1 MQQCRSK
8 EAALKPLCAL
18 GSNICHQLEVWK
30 SEPAALSRSS
40 ASRGSQLLWK
50 SKASR
55 ADNAELWSCTHWFTL
70 TKHTKNLLKKK
81 QDAKKCCTMPKHI
94 IIHSAFVYACG
105 NVPLD
110 KLNGLIEKCGFLLP
124 RFRDL
129 NVIIGLIIWSIQMFT
144 IKYGQVH
151 LLKLS
156 SIGCTSYFPVSG
168 LSSTKY
174 CNSSFEVASKTSLY
188 VFPYFARAAL
198 VILHLHQI
206 TLPIF

>member
-105 NVPLD
+105 NVP
-110 KLNGLIEKCGFLLP
+110 CGQTEWFDRKMWFPVAQIPWLECDH
-124 RFRDL
+124 RFDHL
-129 NVIIGLIIWSIQMFT
+129 VNSNVHNQIWS
-144 IKYGQVH
+144 
-151 LLKLS
+151 S
-156 SIGCTSYFPVSG
+156 PP
-168 LSSTKY
+168 
-174 CNSSFEVASKTSLY
+174 FEMVFNRLY
-188 VFPYFARAAL
+188 
-198 VILHLHQI
+198 
-206 TLPIF
+206 

>member
-1 MQQCRSK
+1 MK
-8 EAALKPLCAL
+8 
-18 GSNICHQLEVWK
+18 H
-30 SEPAALSRSS
+30 
-40 ASRGSQLLWK
+40 LLI
-50 SKASR
+50 
-55 ADNAELWSCTHWFTL
+55 
-70 TKHTKNLLKKK
+70 HT
-81 QDAKKCCTMPKHI
+81 AC
-94 IIHSAFVYACG
+94 VYACG

-110 KLNGLIEKCGFLLP
+110 KLNDLIEKCGFLLP

-188 VFPYFARAAL
+188 VFPNFARAAL
-198 VILHLHQI
+198 VISHLLQI
-206 TLPIF
+206 TLLCFDYFKSLAWRENNLVQLVDFISWHVHLKEKSKAHNWKQGYEPETGLF